1 MPGSVDVKEDFHVNV
16 DQETLRKLVTADL
29 AETLIKVGLIAF
41 LAIVCVRIFAPFANL
56 VILGVILAIA
66 IYPLYQGLT
75 RRMGGRRGLSA
86 TVLVLALLLLLG
98 VPMVMLGSSFASQ
111 ISEVHQ
117 SFEKGTFA
125 VPAPNPKVAEWPL
138 VGERVHAAWSEA
150 ADNLPA
156 YLQKNSEI
164 IRGWLRKALL
174 MAANAAGAILMFL
187 AAIVVA
193 GVLMVYAE
201 GGKRATERILVR
213 LTNPAEGASLL
224 KLAIATVRSVA
235 AGVVGV
241 AFIQALLLGMGFL
254 FAGIPAAGVWAAIT
268 MLLGILQ
275 LPALIVSLPA
285 IGYLWWAEDGSST
298 GMKIVFTIYFLIA
311 GMADNV
317 LKPLLL
323 GRGVDAPMLVILI
336 GAIGGMVTG
345 GILGLFVGAVL
356 LAVAYKLF
364 MEWVDSR
371 SPDIVPTAHVDSID
385 TDTAH

>member
-1 MPGSVDVKEDFHVNV
+1 MNV
-16 DQETLRKLVTADL
+16 DQEALRKLVTSDL
-29 AETLIKVGLIAF
+29 TETLIKVGLIAF
-41 LAIVCVRIFAPFANL
+41 LAFVCVRVFAPFSSL
-56 VILGVILAIA
+56 VTLGVILAIA
-66 IYPLYQGLT
+66 IYPLFQGLV
-75 RRMGGRRGLSA
+75 RRLGGRRGLSA
-86 TVLVLALLLLLG
+86 TILVLSLLLLLG
-98 VPMVMLGSSFASQ
+98 VPMVILGSSFASQ

-125 VPAPNPKVAEWPL
+125 IPPPNPKLAQWP
-138 VGERVHAAWSEA
+138 VIGERLHAAWSEA

-156 YLQKNSEI
+156 YIQKNAEI
-164 IRGWLRKALL
+164 IRGYLRKALL
-174 MAANAAGAILMFL
+174 MAANAAGAVLMFL
-187 AAIVVA
+187 AAIVLA
-193 GVLMVYAE
+193 GVMMVYADAS
-201 GGKRATERILVR
+201 KRAAERILAR
-213 LTNPAEGASLL
+213 LTNPAKGESLL
-224 KLAIATVRSVA
+224 KLSIATVRSVA

-275 LPALIVSLPA
+275 LPALIISLPA
-285 IGYLWWAEDGSST
+285 IGYLWWADDGSST
-298 GMKIVFTIYFLIA
+298 VMKVIFTVYFIVA

-371 SPDIVPTAHVDSID
+371 APAAIVPVASADSID

>member
-1 MPGSVDVKEDFHVNV
+1 MNL
-16 DQETLRKLVTADL
+16 DQETLRKIVTTDL
-29 AETLIKVGLIAF
+29 TETLIKVGLIAF
-41 LAIVCVRIFAPFANL
+41 LAYVCVRVFAPFSNL
-56 VILGVILAIA
+56 VILGVILAIS
-66 IYPLYQGLT
+66 IYPLYQGLV
-75 RRMGGRRGLSA
+75 RRMGGKRGLSA

-98 VPMVMLGSSFASQ
+98 VPMVILGSSFASQ

-117 SFEKGTFA
+117 QFEKGSFT
-125 VPAPNPKVAEWPL
+125 VPAPSPKVAEWPL
-138 VGERVHAAWSEA
+138 VGERLHTAWSEA
-150 ADNLPA
+150 ANNLPA
-156 YLQKNSEI
+156 YLEKNAEI
-164 IRGWLRKALL
+164 IRGYTRKALA
-174 MAANAAGAILMFL
+174 MAANAAGAVLMFL

-193 GVLMVYAE
+193 GILMVYAE
-201 GGKRATERILVR
+201 AGSRTVERILIR
-213 LTNPAEGASLL
+213 LTSPTEGPSLL
-224 KLAIATVRSVA
+224 KLSVATVRSVA
-235 AGVVGV
+235 TGVVGV

-254 FAGIPAAGVWAAIT
+254 LAGIPAAGVFAAIT

-275 LPALIVSLPA
+275 LPALIISLPA

-298 GMKIVFTIYFLIA
+298 GMKVVFTIYFLIA

-371 SPDIVPTAHVDSID
+371 SLDTVVPAAPAEPID